1 MVQLSSTNES
11 MFLSNASMIKQA
23 DLEKASG
30 GDICLEVL
38 HLGTHVFKYDQTV
51 GFIHQHL

>member
-1 MVQLSSTNES
+1 
-11 MFLSNASMIKQA
+11 MFFSDASIIKQA

-51 GFIHQHL
+51 GFMHKHL

>member
-1 MVQLSSTNES
+1 
-11 MFLSNASMIKQA
+11 MFFSDASIIKQA

-51 GFIHQHL
+51 GFKHKHL